1 MSAGPCLANELLNK
15 KFTQTIFSSKN
26 ILNAEKF
33 KKKFYVQNIIFL
45 KLIMT

>member
-33 KKKFYVQNIIFL
+33 KKFYVQNIIFL